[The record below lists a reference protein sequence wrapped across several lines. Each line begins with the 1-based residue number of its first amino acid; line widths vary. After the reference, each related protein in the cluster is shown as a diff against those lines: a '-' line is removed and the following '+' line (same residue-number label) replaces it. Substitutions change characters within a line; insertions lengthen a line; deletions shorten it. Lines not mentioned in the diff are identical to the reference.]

1 MTLSILMCTCACA
14 RVAMT
19 SRDPV
24 DSHVS
29 VQVLCA
35 HPSLCPYL
43 IPFLLE
49 KLDSTIVATKLEV
62 LTTLSAACEA
72 FGVAPL
78 RIFLSDIWDMLRQ
91 DILHNQHDDD
101 AVTDAALQ
109 TVRSMAA
116 MLATESD
123 TTQVSYRV

>member
-1 MTLSILMCTCACA
+1 MMYLVPISIVFL
-14 RVAMT
+14 
-19 SRDPV
+19 
-24 DSHVS
+24 

-35 HPSLCPYL
+35 HSSLCPYL

-101 AVTDAALQ
+101 AITSAALQ
-109 TVRSMAA
+109 TLRAMAA
-116 MLATESD
+116 MLATESEVN
-123 TTQVSYRV
+123 QARACVCVCVCV